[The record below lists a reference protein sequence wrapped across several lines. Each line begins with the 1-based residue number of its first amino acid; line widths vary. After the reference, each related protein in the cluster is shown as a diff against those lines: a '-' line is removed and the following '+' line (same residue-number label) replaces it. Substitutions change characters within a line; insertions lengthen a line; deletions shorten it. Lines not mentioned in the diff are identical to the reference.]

1 MRSLPRATARL
12 SPVRASRTQPGVS
25 AALPLV
31 NGQSKNIPLPRE
43 GARGWALLMMN
54 DELGL
59 GGCAAVA
66 STLAMLAFSGRLP
79 VSRKALRG
87 EPSSRGTR

>member
-1 MRSLPRATARL
+1 MR
-12 SPVRASRTQPGVS
+12 
-25 AALPLV
+25 
-31 NGQSKNIPLPRE
+31 
-43 GARGWALLMMN
+43 WALLMMN

-79 VSRKALRG
+79 VNRKALRG